1 MEDRRRSSIRKYRN
15 LIGLGAISST
25 HRHERWCGLKVERT
39 RSKVHGGRTIPSEL
53 TFTIIIATMI
63 AAVFSQ

>member
-1 MEDRRRSSIRKYRN
+1 MS
-15 LIGLGAISST
+15 GGG
-25 HRHERWCGLKVERT
+25 GLKVERT
-39 RSKVHGGRTIPSEL
+39 RSKAHGGRTILSEL